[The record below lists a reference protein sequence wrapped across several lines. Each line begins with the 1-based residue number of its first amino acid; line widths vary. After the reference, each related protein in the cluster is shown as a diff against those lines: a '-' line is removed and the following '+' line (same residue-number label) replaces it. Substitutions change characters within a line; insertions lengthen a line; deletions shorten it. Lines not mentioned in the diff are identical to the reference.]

1 MIKVYNNKASLKNI
15 SNHLDKVDSL
25 FVPSLS
31 SYVDLDK
38 YSKKIFENADRV
50 ELWRNEELVG
60 LLAFY
65 TNLNSVFIT
74 NVSLDRSLQG
84 LGFGAKMFNK
94 LFEIIKDKNIEK
106 VNLEVNSKNKKA
118 INFYKSMGFD
128 LENES
133 GKNLLLIFTLK

>member
-1 MIKVYNNKASLKNI
+1 M
-15 SNHLDKVDSL
+15 
-25 FVPSLS
+25 
-31 SYVDLDK
+31 DLDK
-38 YSKKIFENADRV
+38 YSKKIFENANRV

-94 LFEIIKDKNIEK
+94 FFEIIKDKNIEK

>member
-1 MIKVYNNKASLKNI
+1 LIKVYNNKASLKNI

-94 LFEIIKDKNIEK
+94 FFEIIKDKNIEK

>member
-1 MIKVYNNKASLKNI
+1 LIKVYNNKASLKNI
-15 SNHLDKVDSL
+15 SNHLDRVDSL

-31 SYVDLDK
+31 SYVNLDK

-84 LGFGAKMFNK
+84 SGFGVKMFNK

>member
-1 MIKVYNNKASLKNI
+1 LIKVYNNKASLKNI
-15 SNHLDKVDSL
+15 SNHLDRVDSL

-31 SYVDLDK
+31 SYVNLDK

-84 LGFGAKMFNK
+84 SGFGVKMFNK
-94 LFEIIKDKNIEK
+94 LFKIIKDKNIEK

>member
-1 MIKVYNNKASLKNI
+1 
-15 SNHLDKVDSL
+15 
-25 FVPSLS
+25 
-31 SYVDLDK
+31 
-38 YSKKIFENADRV
+38 
-50 ELWRNEELVG
+50 
-60 LLAFY
+60 
-65 TNLNSVFIT
+65 
-74 NVSLDRSLQG
+74 
-84 LGFGAKMFNK
+84 MFNK

>member
-94 LFEIIKDKNIEK
+94 FFEIIKDKNIEK